1 VAVGVLVVSPLALT
15 LQWVM
20 PIYTMLIGSFKFE
33 GCSLFDRKCGRPSRS
48 RRFPPRLVVVVM
60 DDNQSERSADLG
72 TLVIGGAKFIER
84 PRENITE
91 Q

>member
-1 VAVGVLVVSPLALT
+1 MGHADLHLADRQLR
-15 LQWVM
+15 VR
-20 PIYTMLIGSFKFE
+20 GF
-33 GCSLFDRKCGRPSRS
+33 SLFDRKCGRPSWS